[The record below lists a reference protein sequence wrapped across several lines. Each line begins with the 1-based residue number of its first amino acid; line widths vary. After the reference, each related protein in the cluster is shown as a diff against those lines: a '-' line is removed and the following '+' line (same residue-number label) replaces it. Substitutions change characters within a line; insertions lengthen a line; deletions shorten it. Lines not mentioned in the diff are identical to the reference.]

1 MMDLL
6 TACPNFGSFF
16 SSLDK
21 KNKRMVISITE
32 FVEFK
37 SMQKLI
43 NAGTPVNE
51 IIVVL
56 KGEVIFFGQDGP
68 STIFKS
74 GDILGVVEMVYGMN
88 WKEDAFGR
96 QNGYLIII
104 K

>member
-1 MMDLL
+1 MTVVYHQYEGKSPTNSINFEPSDLGRNKMMDLL

-37 SMQKLI
+37 STQKLI

-51 IIVVL
+51 IIVVI
-56 KGEVIFFGQDGP
+56 KGELIFFG
-68 STIFKS
+68 
-74 GDILGVVEMVYGMN
+74 
-88 WKEDAFGR
+88 
-96 QNGYLIII
+96 
-104 K
+104 